1 MPGDGNGRLWEDE
14 RMIDLETKSELLED
28 GTCVVSVAGELDMC
42 TAPRFKQ
49 TLLSALGNV
58 PASVIIDLTE
68 CEFIDSSALGVL
80 IGARERLDGDGLSV
94 GLSIVAPNPTISK
107 VFEITGLD
115 TLFAIHPSRA
125 AAMNGGT
132 RVV

>member
-1 MPGDGNGRLWEDE
+1 METAGRLWEDE

-49 TLLSALGNV
+49 TLLGALGNA
-58 PASVIIDLTE
+58 PASVIVDLTE
-68 CEFIDSSALGVL
+68 CEFIDSSALGIL
-80 IGARERLDGDGLSV
+80 IGAHKRLDGDGVSV
-94 GLSIVAPNPTISK
+94 GLSIVTPNPTIRK

>member
-1 MPGDGNGRLWEDE
+1 MAGDGNSRLWEDE
-14 RMIDLETKSELLED
+14 RMIDLETKSELLEG
-28 GTCVVSVAGELDMC
+28 GTFVVSVAGELDMS

-49 TLLSALGNV
+49 TLLGALDTV

-94 GLSIVAPNPTISK
+94 GLSIVAPNPTIRK